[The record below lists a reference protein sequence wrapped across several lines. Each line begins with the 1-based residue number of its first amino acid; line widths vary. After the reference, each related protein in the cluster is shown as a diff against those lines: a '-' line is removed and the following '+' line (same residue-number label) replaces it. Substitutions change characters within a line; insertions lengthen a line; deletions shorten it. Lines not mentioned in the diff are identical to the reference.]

1 MGRMKGSTEQDPRG
15 LIYESYRI
23 DGITDA
29 QCRSIFF
36 DWALGMDAARD
47 SRKDINALLE
57 MYGSADPDHP
67 MTAVLRDGL
76 VGSATPRRR
85 GGWRSR
91 AR

>member
-1 MGRMKGSTEQDPRG
+1 MKGRTEQDPRG

-23 DGITDA
+23 EGITAA

-47 SRKDINALLE
+47 SRADIQVLLDL
-57 MYGSADPDHP
+57 YGNGQPDHP
-67 MTAVLRDGL
+67 MTTVLRDGL
-76 VGSATPRRR
+76 EGTAKPRRR

-91 AR
+91 ER

>member
-1 MGRMKGSTEQDPRG
+1 MKKGSIEQDPRG

-23 DGITDA
+23 DGITGA

-47 SRKDINALLE
+47 SRADIQALLE
-57 MYGSADPDHP
+57 RYGSEQPDHP

-76 VGSATPRRR
+76 AGAEKPRRR

-91 AR
+91 ER

>member
-1 MGRMKGSTEQDPRG
+1 MKKGSTEQDPRG

-47 SRKDINALLE
+47 SRADIQVLLE
-57 MYGSADPDHP
+57 LYGNDQPDHP

-76 VGSATPRRR
+76 AGAEKPRRR

>member
-1 MGRMKGSTEQDPRG
+1 MKTGSTEQDPRG

-23 DGITDA
+23 EGITDA

-47 SRKDINALLE
+47 SRADIQALLE
-57 MYGSADPDHP
+57 LYGDAHPEHP

-76 VGSATPRRR
+76 QGAEKPRRR

-91 AR
+91 ER

>member
-1 MGRMKGSTEQDPRG
+1 MKTGSTEQDPRG

-23 DGITDA
+23 EGITDA

-47 SRKDINALLE
+47 S
-57 MYGSADPDHP
+57 SADIQVLLDLYGESQPEHP

-76 VGSATPRRR
+76 QGAEKPRRR

-91 AR
+91 ER